1 MSYQRPSSQRGL
13 GSSVAE
19 WSDLDPGADQRID
32 RRYNYTEKAVGPST
46 NDASRIIRNAKRR
59 SAVTAA
65 NRYQWSSGGSAGRL
79 FGRRQAAAADRNQN
93 AEQQISDVE
102 TISKF

>member
-32 RRYNYTEKAVGPST
+32 RRYGATEQAIGPGT
-46 NDASRIIRNAKRR
+46 RQATRMIQNAKRR
-59 SAVTAA
+59 SAVTAS